1 MTFVSETGRIIHRLI
16 PAICWVALG
25 AWLFPAVAQSADE
38 SEKKLQGS
46 WIAAKAVRD
55 GKAASDVVGHRLSF
69 AANRFHIESK
79 DGKALYA
86 GTVRLNPKA
95 KPATID
101 FDITDG
107 ALKEK
112 GWKGIYT
119 VDGDT
124 LTTCDNAPDPAKG
137 RPSAFE
143 ANSGSGYV
151 LITFKRS
158 KL

>member
-79 DGKALYA
+79 DG
-86 GTVRLNPKA
+86 
-95 KPATID
+95 
-101 FDITDG
+101 
-107 ALKEK
+107 
-112 GWKGIYT
+112 
-119 VDGDT
+119 
-124 LTTCDNAPDPAKG
+124 
-137 RPSAFE
+137 RPSTRE
-143 ANSGSGYV
+143 LCG
-151 LITFKRS
+151 
-158 KL
+158 